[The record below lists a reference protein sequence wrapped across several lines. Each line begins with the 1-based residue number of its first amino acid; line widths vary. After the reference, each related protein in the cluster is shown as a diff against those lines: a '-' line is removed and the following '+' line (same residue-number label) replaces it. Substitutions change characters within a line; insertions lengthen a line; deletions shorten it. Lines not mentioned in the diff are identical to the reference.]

1 MKLTH
6 MLTAAVIVTALTGCA
21 TQPQVRTLVDDSVD
35 FSTYQTFGFV
45 ERAGTDTADYTSTL
59 TRHLRDAASRELEAR
74 GYLRSDDP
82 DLLVN
87 FHLHTRQK
95 TRITERPSTRLYYGY
110 HRNWFGLWG
119 AYPLERDIVE
129 HEAHTLHVDLVDA
142 GTREL
147 VWEGIATG
155 SLTRDL
161 SAQPDRHAERAVAQ
175 IFQAYP
181 WDAPR
186 R

>member
-1 MKLTH
+1 MRLMHTV
-6 MLTAAVIVTALTGCA
+6 AAIATLALLAGCA

-35 FSTYQTFGFV
+35 FTEYRTFDFV
-45 ERAGTDTADYTSTL
+45 ERAGTDPSDYTSTL
-59 TRHLRDAASRELEAR
+59 TRHLRDAAARELESR
-74 GYLRSDDP
+74 GYLRAEDP

-87 FHLHTRQK
+87 FHLHTRHE
-95 TRITERPSTRLYYGY
+95 TRVTERPSTRLYYGY
-110 HRNWFGLWG
+110 HRNWFGMWG

-129 HEAHTLHVDLVDA
+129 REAHTLHVDLVDA
-142 GTREL
+142 STRQL

-155 SLTRDL
+155 ALTRNLRDE
-161 SAQPDRHAERAVAQ
+161 PGRHADQAISQ
-175 IFQAYP
+175 IFRAYP

>member
-1 MKLTH
+1 
-6 MLTAAVIVTALTGCA
+6 MLLIRTLIGIAVLAALAGCA
-21 TQPQVRTLVDDSVD
+21 TQPQVRTLVDESVD
-35 FSTYQTFGFV
+35 FTAYRTYDFV

-87 FHLHTRQK
+87 FHLHTRQE
-95 TRITERPSTRLYYGY
+95 TRVTERPSTRLYYGY
-110 HRNWFGLWG
+110 HRSWYGIWG

-129 HEAHTLHVDLVDA
+129 REAYTLHLDLVDA
-142 GTREL
+142 EEQQL

-155 SLTRDL
+155 SLTREL
-161 SAQPDRHAERAVAQ
+161 QREPGQHADRAIAQ
-175 IFQAYP
+175 IFSAYP